1 MLNNQKIDP
10 LLKQIMDEVEEGES
24 VYTPK
29 EEEEIV
35 AIMYE
40 GISQGENFDRIYK
53 TRLKDKYPLPHG
65 PGLVKS
71 HIRLRQMYADT
82 AQLYKKHVSVD
93 KEMLFEQVYTRLED
107 IYWNEYSKHD
117 IEGQRK
123 TLKEIKDLIKH
134 ALSERALNQAETTD
148 SNVEYRL
155 DFNI

>member
-1 MLNNQKIDP
+1 
-10 LLKQIMDEVEEGES
+10 
-24 VYTPK
+24 
-29 EEEEIV
+29 
-35 AIMYE
+35 
-40 GISQGENFDRIYK
+40 
-53 TRLKDKYPLPHG
+53 
-65 PGLVKS
+65 
-71 HIRLRQMYADT
+71 MYADT

-148 SNVEYRL
+148 NNVEYRL